1 MQIIQTKSP
10 KARPIQEAQGKEFRV
25 FNDRKSLHRGDVPVW
40 FVYLHEYAWEAFLSH
55 TIEIYS
61 RTGHEGQGIFVGK
74 YFRDE
79 FGEFAVATS
88 YFGGEG
94 ESSQSHV
101 EMSEQCLQLISRQC
115 VAEDLLMLIWVHTHP
130 KFGAFYSSTDTR
142 CLRTNFYMPFQ
153 IGIVVDIVRRELK
166 GFRVL
171 DREVIG
177 FDDFALYNGEPARLF
192 QPYETEGLPALR
204 AQSIEITRK
213 GRETA
218 QAPADE
224 LLREVK
230 AINASLPAISDLL
243 EGLLVRERESKQEDR
258 AGYGGPFA
266 EEVIRL
272 RKDVEFLKELIRKGE
287 PARTEQDVLGLLTP
301 PLERIEAEV
310 KSFGLM
316 SDKTDTLT
324 TMLQSHAKQLSRQA
338 KLQVGTLALA
348 ALVFLLLLI
357 KVVLKP

>member
-25 FNDRKSLHRGDVPVW
+25 FSDRKSLHRGDVPVW

-55 TIEIYS
+55 TMEIYS

-130 KFGAFYSSTDTR
+130 KFGAFYSGTDIR

-166 GFRVL
+166 GFRV
-171 DREVIG
+171 REGEVIC

-192 QPYETEGLPALR
+192 QPYEGLPALR
-204 AQSIEITRK
+204 AHSIEITRK
-213 GRETA
+213 GRETT

-230 AINASLPAISDLL
+230 AINTSLPAITDLL
-243 EGLLVRERESKQEDR
+243 KGLLVREREARQEDR
-258 AGYGGPFA
+258 AEYGGPFA
-266 EEVIRL
+266 EEVTRL

-287 PARTEQDVLGLLTP
+287 PVRTEQDVLGSLTP

-310 KSFGLM
+310 KSLGLM

-324 TMLQSHAKQLSRQA
+324 TMLQSHAKELSRQA

-348 ALVFLLLLI
+348 ALVLLLLLI
-357 KVVLKP
+357 KVVLRP